1 MAQQWGQGQPGF
13 QYPMQTGFPLTAGQ
27 FQQGFPGG
35 GLAPQPTGFPGQRP
49 PFQQPQQTGFPGM
62 GGLQPQQTGFPQG
75 GFQHQQQ
82 TSPIPPVPPL
92 PGNLGGSGFGSMNT
106 GVNSGSGFG
115 VGQQYRPAPPP
126 PPQRSFLNPSPAFPG
141 GGGSGLAPQMTG
153 FPGASALVPQMT
165 GYVDPRLQMMS
176 SSFMPANPSMPF
188 SGGVPQFAGNPSGPG
203 ASLQQSIQQYN
214 QQSTTPKMS
223 WALSKVEKKNYD
235 QIFRAWD
242 TQSTGYINGQTA
254 LEVFGQSGL
263 DKNTL
268 AKIWALADQDNKGKL
283 NQAEFH
289 VAMGLIY
296 RKLNGMEVPDQL
308 PPELV
313 PPSARDLDASV
324 DFLKKVLENDTSRPS
339 STDTGEVVSRS
350 KVRSFNDTSAPG
362 AGGRKDGTVYKHSD
376 DVDTGS
382 YYQSRSRHIDRRN
395 VRAGKESPGEDLESM
410 RRTLENTQKML
421 EKSTEENLNR
431 TREDEELERE
441 MDDLR
446 YRVKRI
452 QEDLEYVS
460 RGPRSIA
467 KDEERRR
474 LERDLLHLMHERI
487 PEVQRKQEERE
498 RRRERERREWT
509 RERDRRNERF
519 GRYDD
524 RDSDRYEGGYSRGT
538 YERERSRDRDYERD
552 RDYRDRDRDWD
563 RDRDRRDRGYDQD
576 GDHDRDRPYSRNH
589 DRPRSPPAA
598 TRSPPPAPPPVP
610 ESTTANRPAPA
621 PRPTT
626 PAARPLTKEELRE
639 QAQRRVQERMRA
651 LGVIT
656 PGPSPQPPTSP
667 SVDTSVEERLAREK
681 KEAEEKVRQ
690 AERELEERE
699 RARRE
704 KLESEKAFKEGRS
717 VTPAPAS
724 VAPAAPSPPRAPAS
738 VKSPPPVPPV
748 TKRAPAPP
756 PPAKRGQIA
765 RTPAAAHVPPPPALP
780 VAVPQ
785 APAPPPVVTRPPPVV
800 PEEDPEEKM
809 LREREERLRKQR
821 EERAARLRQ
830 LEEEEAEMRRA
841 EEEYEKRRKEFMSG
855 TVKQSSARSTPV
867 QSSPAPPA
875 SIPTAPPPVAPPPP
889 AAPPAPSAVAPPPA
903 PPPLPPG
910 PVATASNLSTTPSF
924 VPVSSPS
931 EKSSTNPFNKFMNQ
945 GNGSAAIPT
954 PPASTGGT
962 NPFFK
967 PPQAPVAPPPQ
978 VASPPLSRSPA
989 PPAIKTSYQ
998 TVPQDDEDWGD
1009 VREVEDG
1016 DSSDDEI
1023 TSSRNARDMLA
1034 QQLFGNRPQSAAGS
1048 HPQTPAP
1055 MSAPPA
1061 PAPAP
1066 PPPPPAPPTVSAT
1079 APVSP
1084 STPAAPPPP
1093 LPPAAPMAPPAPA
1106 APSVAP
1112 SVASGDR
1119 SALLS
1124 SIAQGARLRKA
1135 VTNDRSAAPVAGRVV
1150 GDTAPPP
1157 HISSAARPAS
1167 PPASPPAPAANSSSE
1182 AASEPLSREEVSTR
1196 PSKRQSVDW
1205 YTGLAADQGSVSP
1218 LPPTVEEK
1226 EEEEPPR
1233 PASIPAIQ
1241 VDEAPAEALAT
1252 EASVDPMEDVDKSKE
1267 FRVRTLYPYEAQR
1280 PEDISFLENV
1290 VVIANPSKSGGAW
1303 WYGVTVKGG
1312 RSGFFPSTY
1321 VQELEN
1327 ETLLV
1332 KAKAL
1337 YSYSGG
1343 NSDELPF
1350 VEGDILTI
1358 VDRSEADWWKTEQG
1372 GVIFIVP
1379 ASYLEVIEG
1388 RSDGPRSTV
1397 VDNKEG
1403 RSEEEAT
1410 ADHAASV
1417 DDSEPTQAYYPPAMR
1432 LPGDIHDSS
1441 TEESSDDDEYFSLSE
1456 SSDSENEED
1465 GRTDEEKRKEH
1476 EARELERQR
1485 VLEAAGL
1492 LERKSS
1498 SDVITDVSAPPI
1510 RPVRR
1515 RSTATR
1521 RRRAPPEAP
1530 NRLSVAS
1537 LPSLP
1542 SDKDLPVTPVLHVD
1556 DAFERYEAYRLS
1568 KNYRLSMS
1576 SIDTGPPSPGPGMPP
1591 SLSATPSK
1599 EGGGADGRGHSYIFK
1614 FLSRSRTPDID
1625 SERPRLQIS
1634 GPIASSLSSMNSTD
1648 SGVAFGSSWASLLD
1662 GGVLEGI
1669 PPPERK
1675 RQEAIFELIN
1685 TEAAY
1690 VRDLQLIVE
1699 VFYSSM
1705 VSMLSEKETTVVF
1718 ANIEDLLLVN
1728 TAFLSSLEER
1738 QKECRLYIDKI
1749 GDLLELHMGSMS
1761 VYADYC
1767 INQGNATKILQSIR
1781 DSRPDVASHLQR
1793 LREDPTVRNLDL
1805 SSYLLAPMQR
1815 ITRYP
1820 LLIRQI
1826 LNHSEAEEERRQIT
1840 SALESVQR
1848 VLNYINEAIREQEG
1862 RVRLEQISKNLYVG
1876 QGRLNLARS
1885 TNYMGPRKLIRE
1897 GTLMKHKSGRKLRVF
1912 LCNDMIILTDE
1923 AVSRLYKM
1931 PIQLNQV
1938 NVKELPG
1945 KEDIGFQLEF
1955 QYPRGGEAMAFKAST
1970 PRECQEWVMAISS
1983 ASRRSRDLERKAARA
1998 AGRR

>member
-13 QYPMQTGFPLTAGQ
+13 QYPMQTGFPPTAGQ

-75 GFQHQQQ
+75 GFQQQQ

-106 GVNSGSGFG
+106 GINTTSGFG

-153 FPGASALVPQMT
+153 FPGASPLVPQMT

-203 ASLQQSIQQYN
+203 TSLQQSIQQYN

-242 TQSTGYINGQTA
+242 THSTGYINGQTA

-324 DFLKKVLENDTSRPS
+324 DFLKKVLENDTSRSS
-339 STDTGEVVSRS
+339 STDSGEVISRS

-362 AGGRKDGTVYKHSD
+362 AGGRKDATVYKHTD
-376 DVDTGS
+376 DVDNGS

-395 VRAGKESPGEDLESM
+395 VRVGNESPGEDLESM

-421 EKSTEENLNR
+421 EKSTEESQNR

-460 RGPRSIA
+460 RGPRSVA
-467 KDEERRR
+467 KDEERRK

-487 PEVQRKQEERE
+487 PEVQRKQEDRE
-498 RRRERERREWT
+498 RRCERERREWA

-524 RDSDRYEGGYSRGT
+524 RDSDRYEDGYSRGT
-538 YERERSRDRDYERD
+538 YERERSRDRDYDKD

-563 RDRDRRDRGYDQD
+563 RDRRDRDYDRD
-576 GDHDRDRPYSRNH
+576 RDHDRDRPYSRSH
-589 DRPRSPPAA
+589 DRPRSPPRAV
-598 TRSPPPAPPPVP
+598 RSPPPAPPPVP

-656 PGPSPQPPTSP
+656 PGPSPHSPTSP

-681 KEAEEKVRQ
+681 KEAEEKARQ
-690 AERELEERE
+690 AEKELEERE

-704 KLESEKAFKEGRS
+704 KLEGEKAFKEGRS
-717 VTPAPAS
+717 VTPVP
-724 VAPAAPSPPRAPAS
+724 APAAPAASSPPRAPAS
-738 VKSPPPVPPV
+738 MKSPRPAPPV

-756 PPAKRGQIA
+756 PPAKRGQIVRA
-765 RTPAAAHVPPPPALP
+765 PAAAPVPPPPARP

-785 APAPPPVVTRPPPVV
+785 APAPPQIKAPLPPVI

-841 EEEYEKRRKEFMSG
+841 EEEYEKRRKEFMTG
-855 TVKQSSARSTPV
+855 TVKQSSAQSTPV
-867 QSSPAPPA
+867 QSPPAPPA
-875 SIPTAPPPVAPPPP
+875 PIPTAPPPP
-889 AAPPAPSAVAPPPA
+889 AAPPAPPVVASPPA
-903 PPPLPPG
+903 PPPPPPG
-910 PVATASNLSTTPSF
+910 PVPASSNLSTSPSSVPTP
-924 VPVSSPS
+924 SPS

-978 VASPPLSRSPA
+978 VVSPPLSRSPA
-989 PPAIKTSYQ
+989 PSAIKTSYQ

-1009 VREVEDG
+1009 LREVEDD

-1055 MSAPPA
+1055 MSAPPG

-1066 PPPPPAPPTVSAT
+1066 PPPPPAPAMVSAT
-1079 APVSP
+1079 VPVSP
-1084 STPAAPPPP
+1084 SVPAAPPPP
-1093 LPPAAPMAPPAPA
+1093 PPPAAPMAPPAPA
-1106 APSVAP
+1106 APNAAP
-1112 SVASGDR
+1112 AAAAGDR

-1124 SIAQGARLRKA
+1124 SIVQGARLKKA
-1135 VTNDRSAAPVAGRVV
+1135 VTNDRSAAPVTGRVL

-1157 HISSAARPAS
+1157 HISSAPRPAS
-1167 PPASPPAPAANSSSE
+1167 PPAPTIQSSSE
-1182 AASEPLSREEVSTR
+1182 AASEPLSREEASTL

-1205 YTGLAADQGSVSP
+1205 YAGLAADQGSVSP
-1218 LPPTVEEK
+1218 LPATVEE

-1233 PASIPAIQ
+1233 PVSIPAIQ
-1241 VDEAPAEALAT
+1241 VEEAPAEAPAT
-1252 EASVDPMEDVDKSKE
+1252 ETSVDPMEDVDKSKE

-1280 PEDISFLENV
+1280 PEDITFSENV

-1321 VQELEN
+1321 VQELES
-1327 ETLLV
+1327 V

-1388 RSDGPRSTV
+1388 RSDGPRSS
-1397 VDNKEG
+1397 VDKEG
-1403 RSEEEAT
+1403 KLEDAT

-1417 DDSEPTQAYYPPAMR
+1417 DDSEPTQTYLPPAMR

-1441 TEESSDDDEYFSLSE
+1441 SEESSDDDEYFSLSE
-1456 SSDSENEED
+1456 SSDSENEEED
-1465 GRTDEEKRKEH
+1465 ARTDEEKRKEH

-1492 LERKSS
+1492 LEKKSS
-1498 SDVITDVSAPPI
+1498 SDVITDVNAPPT

-1515 RSTATR
+1515 RSTAAR
-1521 RRRAPPEAP
+1521 RRRAPPETP

-1576 SIDTGPPSPGPGMPP
+1576 SIDTGPPSPGPGPGISP
-1591 SLSATPSK
+1591 SLSPTPSK
-1599 EGGGADGRGHSYIFK
+1599 EGGGADGRSHSHIFK

-1625 SERPRLQIS
+1625 SERPRIQIS
-1634 GPIASSLSSMNSTD
+1634 GPIASSSSSMNSTD

-1662 GGVLEGI
+1662 RDVLEGI

-1685 TEAAY
+1685 TESAY

-1728 TAFLSSLEER
+1728 TTFLSSLEER
-1738 QKECRLYIDKI
+1738 QKECRLYIDRI
-1749 GDLLELHMGSMS
+1749 GDLLALHMGSMS

-1767 INQGNATKILQSIR
+1767 VNQGNATKILQSIR

-1862 RVRLEQISKNLYVG
+1862 RARLEQISKNLYVG

-1897 GTLMKHKSGRKLRVF
+1897 GALMKHKSGRKLRVF

-1923 AVSRLYKM
+1923 SVSRLYKM

-1938 NVKELPG
+1938 DVKELPG

-1955 QYPRGGEAMAFKAST
+1955 HYPRGGEAMAFKAST
-1970 PRECQEWVMAISS
+1970 PRECQEWVKAISS